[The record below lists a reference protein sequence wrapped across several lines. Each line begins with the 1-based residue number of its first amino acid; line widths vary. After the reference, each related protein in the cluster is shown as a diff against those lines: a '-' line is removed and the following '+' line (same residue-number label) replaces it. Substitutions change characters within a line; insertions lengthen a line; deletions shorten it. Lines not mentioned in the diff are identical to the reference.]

1 MFSSLFPSTILPRIS
16 MPLWLVTLLSFT
28 FDPCPGF
35 CGTFSWTWACAP
47 QSHNEKDSWNGMQ
60 KTGFVFQHH
69 HYHLLN
75 LVHKHL
81 SSGYSIHYICFILL
95 ISIDLVYSQ
104 NFCIITTNQI
114 WVYRG
119 KKNFFQ
125 YYPMLQNHFYVYVSI
140 MFFCVYCESYSIF

>member
-1 MFSSLFPSTILPRIS
+1 
-16 MPLWLVTLLSFT
+16 MPLWLVTLLPFT

-35 CGTFSWTWACAP
+35 LGTFSWTWACAP
-47 QSHNEKDSWNGMQ
+47 QSLNEKDSWNGMQ

-69 HYHLLN
+69 LYHLLN

-81 SSGYSIHYICFILL
+81 LCGYSIHYICFIFL

-104 NFCIITTNQI
+104 NFYIITTNKF

-119 KKNFFQ
+119 KKKISTIQ
-125 YYPMLQNHFYVYVSI
+125 YYKITFMFIFSSCSSVFI
-140 MFFCVYCESYSIF
+140 MNLTLYFKGVDQGNSLNYFKVP